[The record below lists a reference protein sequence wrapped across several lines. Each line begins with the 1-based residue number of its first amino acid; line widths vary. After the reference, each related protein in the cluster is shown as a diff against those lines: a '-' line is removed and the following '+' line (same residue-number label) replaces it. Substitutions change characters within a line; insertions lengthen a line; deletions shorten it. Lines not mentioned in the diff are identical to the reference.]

1 MGSDWVFLLVLGIV
15 MALISFVL
23 DLAIDKCQTG
33 VLRYINF
40 YLLCILCILFF
51 FLFWLYQSL
60 DSRFL
65 KQGLCSVVSLRMRP
79 SWEKIATIA

>member
-40 YLLCILCILFF
+40 YLLCILSFLFVC
-51 FLFWLYQSL
+51 FLFWL
-60 DSRFL
+60 SRQQVF
-65 KQGLCSVVSLRMRP
+65 KTGVM
-79 SWEKIATIA
+79 

>member
-51 FLFWLYQSL
+51 FCFGSL

-65 KQGLCSVVSLRMRP
+65 KQGLCSVVSLRMHP

>member
-40 YLLCILCILFF
+40 YLLCILFF
-51 FLFWLYQSL
+51 FCFGSL

>member
-51 FLFWLYQSL
+51 FLFWL
-60 DSRFL
+60 SRQQVF
-65 KQGLCSVVSLRMRP
+65 KTGVM
-79 SWEKIATIA
+79 

>member
-1 MGSDWVFLLVLGIV
+1 MFLLVLGIV

-40 YLLCILCILFF
+40 YLLCILVFF
-51 FLFWLYQSL
+51 CFGSL

-79 SWEKIATIA
+79 SREKIATIA

>member
-40 YLLCILCILFF
+40 YLLCILFF
-51 FLFWLYQSL
+51 FCFGSL
-60 DSRFL
+60 DSRVL
-65 KQGLCSVVSLRMRP
+65 KQGLCSVVSLRMHP
-79 SWEKIATIA
+79 SWKKIATIV

>member
-40 YLLCILCILFF
+40 YLLCILSFLFVF
-51 FLFWLYQSL
+51 LFLFWL
-60 DSRFL
+60 SRQQVF
-65 KQGLCSVVSLRMRP
+65 KTGVM
-79 SWEKIATIA
+79 

>member
-40 YLLCILCILFF
+40 YLLCIFCFF
-51 FLFWLYQSL
+51 CFGSL

-65 KQGLCSVVSLRMRP
+65 EQGLCSVVSLRMRP
-79 SWEKIATIA
+79 SWEKIVTIA

>member
-1 MGSDWVFLLVLGIV
+1 MFLLVLGIV

-51 FLFWLYQSL
+51 FFVLAL
-60 DSRFL
+60 
-65 KQGLCSVVSLRMRP
+65 LRQQVFKTGVM
-79 SWEKIATIA
+79 

>member
-33 VLRYINF
+33 VLRYIDF
-40 YLLCILCILFF
+40 YLLCILFF
-51 FLFWLYQSL
+51 FCFGSL
-60 DSRFL
+60 DSSRFL